1 MRVDCPHAERCAGCP
16 AIHED
21 YAAQLEA
28 KAVRVARAFLRFDAL
43 AGVAQA
49 PVAAAAVLEGY
60 RTRAKLVASGGAIGL
75 YATRGDHEVVDLPGC
90 RVLPPLLGDVVAAVR
105 AELARDPA
113 LRRALLA
120 LDVREVLAAEGP
132 VAMATLV
139 LDDGARLDPSP
150 LAARLREALPAL
162 RTIAVSRRARRS
174 PQILG
179 RGLAVIAGEPVLEE
193 LVEAPGGREVRVPAV
208 PGGFVQAHRA
218 QAARLRARLVERVS
232 AAGVAIE
239 GARVVDAYAGSG
251 ALGLGL
257 AAAGA
262 DVLAIDSHA
271 PSIERARDAAR
282 RQGLALSGVAGDA
295 APVLADL
302 AARRVGADLVILNP
316 PRRGVAPEV
325 RRAVAALAPRLVAYV
340 SCDPDTLARDL
351 DHLARLGWAA
361 RAVEPFDLI
370 PLSREVETLAILAP
384 ASPAPPRVVHRED
397 EALVVVK
404 PAHEPTTPHPESPTS
419 LLARVRECLELPDAT
434 AVHRLD
440 EGTSGLVLVA
450 RAPSLV
456 PRWAAALAAGRKT
469 YCALV
474 RGVTREK
481 GVVRRPLT
489 IDGVAVPAVTRYR
502 RLAVIGGHSLLAV
515 VLETGRTHQIR
526 RHLAGLGHPVL
537 GDARHGHAPSNR
549 HFAEK
554 LGLDRPFLHAARL
567 ELVTP
572 GGAALDLAAP
582 LPGELRLV
590 LDRLGGVP
598 ERVRLP
604 GEPGR

>member
-1 MRVDCPHAERCAGCP
+1 MRVDCPHADRCAGCP

-28 KAVRVARAFLRFDAL
+28 KAARVAGAFVRFDAL
-43 AGVAQA
+43 ARVARA
-49 PVAAAAVLEGY
+49 PVAPAVELEGY
-60 RTRAKLVASGGAIGL
+60 RTRAKLVVEGGRIGL
-75 YATRGDHEVVDLPGC
+75 YARTGGHEVVDLPGC
-90 RVLPPLLGDVVAAVR
+90 RVLPPPLLALVARVR
-105 AELARDPA
+105 AALVEDSS
-113 LRRALLA
+113 LRRALVA
-120 LDVREVLAAEGP
+120 VDVREVLAEEGP

-139 LDDGARLDPSP
+139 LDDAARFDATA
-150 LAARLREALPAL
+150 LAARLRRELPAL
-162 RTIAVSRRARRS
+162 RTVAISHRARRS

-179 RGLAVIAGEPVLEE
+179 RGLEVVSGDAEIDE
-193 LVEAPGGREVRVPAV
+193 LVQAPGDRVVRVPAV
-208 PGGFVQAHRA
+208 PGGFVQAHRV
-218 QAARLRARLVERVS
+218 QAARLRARLVERVRE
-232 AAGVAIE
+232 AGVAIE

-271 PSIERARDAAR
+271 PSVERARDAAR
-282 RQGLALSGVAGDA
+282 RQGLALAAVAGDA
-295 APVLADL
+295 APALADL
-302 AARRVGADLVILNP
+302 AARGVRADLVVLNP

-361 RAVEPFDLI
+361 RGVEPFDLI

-384 ASPAPPRVVHRED
+384 APPAPPRVVHRED
-397 EALVVVK
+397 EAVVVVK
-404 PAHEPTTPHPESPTS
+404 SAHEPTTPHPESPTS
-419 LLARVRECLELPDAT
+419 LLARVRAGLELPDAT

-450 RAPSLV
+450 RSPTLV

-474 RGVTREK
+474 RGVTRGK
-481 GVVRRPLT
+481 GVVRRALT

-549 HFAEK
+549 HFEERLA
-554 LGLDRPFLHAARL
+554 LDRPFLHAARL

-572 GGAALDLAAP
+572 TGAALDLAAP

-598 ERVRLP
+598 EHVRIP
-604 GEPGR
+604 GEAP